1 MPSGPNKALA
11 FAPTALRPL
20 HDFSIGSRL
29 RFQVQQSFVLTRVC
43 AALRVVYPSGDFVN
57 RGFDCEIMGLI
68 KCKISS
74 PTLHSSRTQGFI
86 CLVR

>member
-1 MPSGPNKALA
+1 MPSGPNKAMA

-57 RGFDCEIMGLI
+57 RGLRLRDNGLD
-68 KCKISS
+68 
-74 PTLHSSRTQGFI
+74 
-86 CLVR
+86 

>member
-29 RFQVQQSFVLTRVC
+29 RFQVQQSFMLTRVC
-43 AALRVVYPSGDFVN
+43 AALRVVYPSSDFAN
-57 RGFDCEIMGLI
+57 RGLRLRDNGLDQMQ
-68 KCKISS
+68 KNFTYTS
-74 PTLHSSRTQGFI
+74 FI
-86 CLVR
+86 PHTGV